1 LKYFVYIAILIR
13 LITQGWGNDDAYFA
27 GVHIFDTTALIALG
41 YMNKGIDRSFLY
53 FFAGCAFGNL
63 IKPLYTDPTIK
74 DVTDYYFCAFGV
86 IFIVFEY
93 VYKSVIRRYR
103 A

>member
-1 LKYFVYIAILIR
+1 MKYFVYIAILIR
-13 LITQGWGNDDAYFA
+13 LLTQGWGNDWQYFA

-41 YMNKGIDRSFLY
+41 YMSKGIDRTFLY

-74 DVTDYYFCAFGV
+74 DVTDYYFCGFGIAF
-86 IFIVFEY
+86 IIFEY
-93 VYKSVIRRYR
+93 AFKTISNRYR
-103 A
+103 K